1 MTYVHVIKG
10 EVEVNGQP
18 LSGGDAIK
26 IAGESR
32 IRIANACSAVVLL
45 FDLA

>member
-32 IRIANACSAVVLL
+32 IRIANARSAEVLL